1 MNEIENANLTEF
13 DWNSTGR
20 YLTNTSIYAPKGIK
34 VYSHES
40 YAKSLLAVYLGNYSP
55 EKASIS
61 LAKDLSDGETY
72 DCQVVSIN
80 QKYVIAQTGTG
91 QSIFIDMIKE
101 QKDAAKLG
109 IGGLDFSIGQNIQ
122 ATIRNINGNY
132 YGSVIEN
139 LIGNLKHELFNQIKE
154 QNSAY
159 KVTIESINKGG
170 YIVDL
175 SGIKCFL
182 PGSLAAANKITDF
195 NSYIGKEIYV
205 MMEGYVEAKDMFVVS
220 YKKYLNRIIDSKIQD
235 LDLTKKYSGQVT
247 GTSEFGVFVEWEDI
261 YTGLIHKTEF
271 EDNYQIEK
279 FQPGDTVEFYIKEI
293 KDKNRLTLSFNEP
306 LEKNLR
312 LSEIANEIEEGQE
325 KIFNAKVK
333 HKRRNGCL
341 VEITEIGSFAL
352 VPQDKY
358 NKDMKSKKTGDD
370 LLVKIYEV
378 DLIAGKLFAE
388 PL

>member
-1 MNEIENANLTEF
+1 MNDIEKFNLQEF

-20 YLTNTSIYAPKGIK
+20 YLVNENIHSPKGIK
-34 VYSHES
+34 IYSHEP
-40 YAKSLLAVYLGNYSP
+40 YAKSLLAIYLGNFNP
-55 EKASIS
+55 DANDTSIT
-61 LAKDLSDGETY
+61 KDLKDGHSY
-72 DCQVVSIN
+72 DCQIVTIGE
-80 QKYVIAQTGTG
+80 KYMITQTGTG
-91 QSIFIDMIKE
+91 QSIFIDMVKE
-101 QKDAAKLG
+101 RKDAARLN
-109 IGGLDFSIGQNIQ
+109 IGGFDFNIGQIIK
-122 ATIRNINGNY
+122 TTVRNINGNY
-132 YGSVIEN
+132 YGSIVEN
-139 LIGNLKHELFNQIKE
+139 LIGNLKHELFAQIKE

-159 KVTIESINKGG
+159 KVKVESINKGG

-175 SGIKCFL
+175 NGIKCFM

-205 MMEGYVEAKDMFVVS
+205 MVEGYVEAKDMFVVS
-220 YKKYLNRIIDSKIQD
+220 YKKYLNKIIDTKIQE

-271 EDNYQIEK
+271 DEENGIEK
-279 FQPGDTVEFYIKEI
+279 FQPGDTIEFYIKEI

-306 LEKNLR
+306 LEKNVR
-312 LSEIANEIEEGQE
+312 LSEIALQIDSGEE
-325 KIFNAKVK
+325 KIYNSHIK

-341 VEITEIGSFAL
+341 VEIQEIGSFAL
-352 VPQDKY
+352 IPQDKY
-358 NKDMKSKKTGDD
+358 NKDMKSKKVGDEI
-370 LLVKIYEV
+370 LVKIYDV

>member
-20 YLTNTSIYAPKGIK
+20 YTRNTGIYTPKGIK
-34 VYSHES
+34 VYSHEA
-40 YAKSLLAVYLGNYSP
+40 YAKSLLSVYLGNFSP
-55 EKASIS
+55 ENSTIS

-72 DCQVVSIN
+72 ECQVVSIN
-80 QKYVIAQTGTG
+80 QKFVIAQTGTG
-91 QSIFIDMIKE
+91 QSIFIDLVKE
-101 QKDAAKLG
+101 QKDAARLE
-109 IGGLDFSIGQNIQ
+109 IGGLDFRIGQNIQ
-122 ATIRNINGNY
+122 ATVRNVNGNY
-132 YGSVIEN
+132 YGSVIDN
-139 LIGNLKHELFNQIKE
+139 LIGNLKHELFSQIKE
-154 QNSAY
+154 QSSAY
-159 KVTIESINKGG
+159 RVKIESINKGG

-195 NSYIGKEIYV
+195 NSYIGKEIHV

-261 YTGLIHKTEF
+261 YTGLLHKTEF
-271 EDNYQIEK
+271 EDDQQIEK

-306 LEKNLR
+306 LEKNIR
-312 LSEIANEIEEGQE
+312 LSEIASEIESGQE
-325 KIFNAKVK
+325 KIFNAKIK

-358 NKDMKSKKTGDD
+358 SKDMKSKKTGDD